1 MWHLIHVIHWLKI
14 SNSYLYVVQSHRYSQ
29 NSQSRCKGFSKEWFL
44 WIMLLWINGTV
55 QLHILT
61 KYGFHSHANFTT
73 RIPETF
79 YFLLHYSENLY
90 DSVYIYIY
98 FFLSEQE
105 NSLVYSYR
113 NNCCLV
119 LKVSVI
125 TYKHAIYLN
134 TIVVVI

>member
-1 MWHLIHVIHWLKI
+1 MIVFYCDHCILKKMTVITDSFLTYFFHTYWALWHLIHVIHWLKI

-98 FFLSEQE
+98 IFFFCQSKKT
-105 NSLVYSYR
+105 V
-113 NNCCLV
+113 
-119 LKVSVI
+119 
-125 TYKHAIYLN
+125 
-134 TIVVVI
+134 

>member
-14 SNSYLYVVQSHRYSQ
+14 SNSYLHVVQSHRYSQ

-44 WIMLLWINGTV
+44 WIMLSWIINGTV
-55 QLHILT
+55 QWHILN
-61 KYGFHSHANFTT
+61 KYGFHSYANFTT
-73 RIPETF
+73 RIHETF

-90 DSVYIYIY
+90 DSVYIY
-98 FFLSEQE
+98 FLSERE

-113 NNCCLV
+113 NNCWLV

-134 TIVVVI
+134 TIVVVL